1 MKKTLIA
8 LAVAGVVAAPAAF
21 AATSNVDI
29 YGVMSFSVDRA
40 NTDDSVAGSDDSDLV
55 TGRDNVSRFG
65 LKGSEDLGGGLSA
78 IWQVEMQLN
87 ATNTDSATFTTTS
100 ASTFKLTVGQTTLRN
115 TFVGLKSASMG
126 TLILGR
132 HDTPYK
138 LATSKLDPFGDTAA
152 DYNAI
157 IGRSSTKSAGALFDV
172 RATNTVA
179 YISPTFSGFHAAA
192 AYVEVKNA
200 EAVGVDNVSAY
211 SVMGMYENGPLFA
224 SLAYEKHSN
233 VLGATATDPISAWK
247 AGLGYSF
254 GNAKIG
260 AVYEKTNGGDNTAVA
275 GTQEPNARSAWY
287 LSGQYNMGAIALKA
301 AYGRANDSD
310 ASATADDGA
319 KFYALG
325 ADYSLSKRTTVYGL
339 YTKLNNDG
347 TTVAGG
353 GYDLT
358 PYSTSAVGNDPS
370 VFSVG
375 VKHSF

>member
-40 NTDDSVAGSDDSDLV
+40 NTDDSTVDDTDMV
-55 TGRDNVSRFG
+55 TGRDNVSRIGF
-65 LKGSEDLGGGLSA
+65 KGSEDLGGGLSA
-78 IWQVEMQLN
+78 IWQIESQLSSSN
-87 ATNTDSATFTTTS
+87 ANAAGDIAN
-100 ASTFKLTVGQTTLRN
+100 RN

-126 TLILGR
+126 TLLMGR

-138 LATSKLDPFGDTAA
+138 LGTVKLDPFADTAG

-157 IGRSSTKSAGALFDV
+157 IGRSSTASASGLFDL
-172 RATNTVA
+172 RADETVA
-179 YISPTFSGFHAAA
+179 YISPTFSGFHAAV
-192 AYVEVKNA
+192 AYVQVKNV
-200 EAVGVDNVSAY
+200 EAAATDDVSALSMVGIY
-211 SVMGMYENGPLFA
+211 DNGPLFA
-224 SLAYEKHSN
+224 SLAYEKHSGG
-233 VLGATATDPISAWK
+233 VYGSSTVDTISAWK

-260 AVYEKTNGGDNTAVA
+260 AVYENINGGDTNGATVGGEA
-275 GTQEPNARSAWY
+275 NDRSAYY

-301 AYGRANDSD
+301 AYGRAGDSNG
-310 ASATADDGA
+310 SAVAGVDNDDGA

-325 ADYSLSKRTTVYGL
+325 ADYSLSKRTTVYGV
-339 YTKLNNDG
+339 YTKLKQND
-347 TTVAGG
+347 TTATAIGG

-358 PYSTSAVGNDPS
+358 PYASTAIGNDPS

-375 VKHSF
+375 VKHTF